1 MKSATQVWMRG
12 MMFLAITSLASC
24 SKNDNKT
31 TTPTVLKDW
40 TVPMNV
46 KFENP
51 SPAGRTETGS
61 AELQLLSDNT
71 LTYHILISNFAS
83 GDAFT
88 GGHLHAGDA
97 ITNGPVI
104 LNLNPTFTS
113 GTASGTVP
121 VDRQSLADSIMNN
134 EVYINLHTTLFPGGL
149 IRGQLNKTIDFAID
163 VAMTGDAEKDPV
175 TTTATGTALI
185 RITSDKTLYSKLSV
199 SNLEAGDELSAGHIH
214 TGATGVNG
222 PVLIAL
228 AGAVADFGVGK
239 ISTVTDAQ
247 YLVIKN
253 DAVYVNAHSVNHPGG
268 IIRGQI
274 R

>member
-1 MKSATQVWMRG
+1 MKSATQGWLRG
-12 MMFLAITSLASC
+12 MLFLAFASLASC
-24 SKNDNKT
+24 SKDDNKPA
-31 TTPTVLKDW
+31 TPTVLKDW

-46 KFENP
+46 SFENP

-71 LTYHILISNFAS
+71 LSYHIMISNFAS

-88 GGHLHAGDA
+88 AGHLHAGDA

-104 LNLNPTFTS
+104 LNLSPSFTS
-113 GTASGTVP
+113 GMATGNVP

-149 IRGQLNKTIDFAID
+149 IRGQLNKTIDFALD
-163 VAMTGDAEKDPV
+163 VALTGDAEKDPV

-185 RITSDKTLYSKLSV
+185 RMTSDKTLYSKLSV
-199 SNLEAGDELSAGHIH
+199 ANLESDDALTAGHIH

-222 PVLIAL
+222 PVLIGL
-228 AGAVADFGVGK
+228 AGSVTDFGIGR
-239 ISTVTDAQ
+239 TATLTDEQ
-247 YLVIKN
+247 YLTIKN